1 MLYWVAKRNVQVMI
15 AHQNVIAQCLQIEQ
29 ITPPDLKQVLAVLPL
44 FHSKS
49 FKLVFAVQYAKL

>member
-1 MLYWVAKRNVQVMI
+1 MI